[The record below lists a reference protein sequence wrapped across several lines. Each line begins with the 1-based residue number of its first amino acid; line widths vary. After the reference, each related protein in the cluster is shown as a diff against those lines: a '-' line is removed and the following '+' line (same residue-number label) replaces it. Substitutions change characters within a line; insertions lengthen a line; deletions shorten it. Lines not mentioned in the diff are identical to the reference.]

1 MYNKFFGFKEQPF
14 RLAPDPN
21 YLFLSKNH
29 EEVLTHL
36 IFAISQGKDSVR
48 LTGKFGIG
56 KTTLCRAFF
65 NNLDE
70 HIRAVYITSPKP
82 DALQFL
88 KAINDAFLVDSTPDK
103 TEKDLIDGL
112 NEFLIVKK
120 EAGQKALLLI
130 DEAHELSA
138 EALEQLDR
146 LSKLGNSQGKLLQ
159 IILAGEPE
167 LAGIL
172 SSSSAGQLGKS
183 FAKKY
188 NLAPLTL
195 LETED
200 YIRHRISVVAHKT
213 GPPFNKAACRAI
225 HDYSGGIPK
234 LINIVC
240 EIALQI
246 AFNRKIFKIT
256 ESITRE
262 AINTLTQGKK
272 DKPIERP
279 RKFPGLAVFAA
290 ILIPLVIVLLYYT
303 KGQFMDTPVIGESAD
318 KVKIQATT
326 GPSGF
331 QADKPGPS
339 EKPEAIDQSGQGEI
353 ISAGR
358 STAPA
363 KPEPIDS
370 PERKPGVSEKPPADR
385 QNETAENISKS
396 DPAYSVHAGTFQA
409 AAQANQLI
417 NNLKSL
423 GFPSFGYTSLN
434 KKGNI
439 VHVVVAGKYE
449 SLDRAKEASRSLSK
463 QGYSNFIAAAKDS
476 LRIPAGSAPVEHS
489 MSKQEIPATPLTGN
503 QDQTGETKPES
514 LPVYSVHAGSFQT
527 ASQANQLLDAL
538 KSLSFPSF
546 MYTSKSKKGNTVYVV
561 VAGKYQS
568 IDLAKEAGRRL
579 TENGHS
585 NFISRA
591 KESFA
596 HGPGT

>member
-1 MYNKFFGFKEQPF
+1 MYNNFFGFKEKPF

-36 IFAISQGKDSVR
+36 IFAISQGEDSVR
-48 LTGKFGIG
+48 LTGRFGIG

-70 HIRAVYITSPKP
+70 HIRAAYITSPKP

-88 KAINDAFLVDSTPDK
+88 KTINDAFLIDSTPDK
-103 TEKDLIDGL
+103 TEKDSIDRL
-112 NEFLIVKK
+112 NEFLIMKK

-130 DEAHELSA
+130 DDAQDLSA
-138 EALEQLDR
+138 EALEQLDHLSR
-146 LSKLGNSQGKLLQ
+146 LENSQGKLLQ

-167 LAGIL
+167 LAAIL
-172 SSSSAGQLGKS
+172 SSSSAGQLGKI

-195 LETED
+195 LETEG
-200 YIRHRISVVAHKT
+200 YIRHRISVAAQKT
-213 GPPFNKAACRAI
+213 GPPFSKAAYRAI
-225 HDYSGGIPK
+225 HEYSKGIPK

-240 EIALQI
+240 EIALRI

-262 AINTLTQGKK
+262 AINTLTRGEK

-279 RKFPGLAVFAA
+279 RKFPSLAVFSA
-290 ILIPLVIVLLYYT
+290 ILIPLVIVLLYYA
-303 KGQFMDTPVIGESAD
+303 KGPFMETAVVDEPAD
-318 KVKIQATT
+318 KVKILATT
-326 GPSGF
+326 NPIGS
-331 QADKPGPS
+331 QADKPEPP
-339 EKPEAIDQSGQGEI
+339 EKPAAIDQSDHGAT
-353 ISAGR
+353 ISGGR
-358 STAPA
+358 LTVAA

-370 PERKPGVSEKPPADR
+370 PERKPGISEKPPADR
-385 QNETAENISKS
+385 QTEAAENISKNDS
-396 DPAYSVHAGTFQA
+396 VYSVHAGTFQA
-409 AAQANQLI
+409 GAQANLLI

-439 VHVVVAGKYE
+439 VHVVVAGKYQ
-449 SLDRAKEASRSLSK
+449 SIDLAREASRSLNEK
-463 QGYSNFIAAAKDS
+463 GYSNFIAEAKDS
-476 LRIPAGSAPVEHS
+476 LRIPAGSAPINYARD
-489 MSKQEIPATPLTGN
+489 KQEVPETPLTVN
-503 QDQTGETKPES
+503 QDQTAEKKPES
-514 LPVYSVHAGSFQT
+514 FPVYSVHAGSFRDVR
-527 ASQANQLLDAL
+527 QAELLL
-538 KSLSFPSF
+538 NTLRSIGFPSF
-546 MYTSKSKKGNTVYVV
+546 MYTGVSKKGNIVHVV

-568 IDLAKEAGRRL
+568 IDLAREASRRL

-591 KESFA
+591 KDSLA
-596 HGPGT
+596 HGPET